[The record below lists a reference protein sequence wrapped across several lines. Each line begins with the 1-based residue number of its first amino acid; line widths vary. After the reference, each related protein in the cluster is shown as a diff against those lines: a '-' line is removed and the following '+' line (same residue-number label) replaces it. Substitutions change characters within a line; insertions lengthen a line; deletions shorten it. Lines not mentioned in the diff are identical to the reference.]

1 MTSIRLMNDG
11 TSFQIPIAPPQQAAA
26 SVTGGIELQFVPSVP
41 ISQTLRGSGSAAPTV
56 RSNST
61 AIDIKPNTNHLNLG
75 QVLQFK
81 SEPSPSH
88 SLSDLSF
95 NLQAATSP
103 ALAAPSPT
111 PSNTSHDAAP
121 ATASGKRNSASAAAH
136 QEDADRPFL
145 CEACNKGF
153 VSEQA
158 LERHNKNAHRTER
171 PECTLCARKFWFALP
186 LSAAFYLQ
194 LRNALH
200 ICSQYAY

>member
-1 MTSIRLMNDG
+1 MTSVRIMNDG
-11 TSFQIPIAPPQQAAA
+11 TSFQIPLAPPQQAAA

-41 ISQTLRGSGSAAPTV
+41 ISLTLRGSGSSGPPH
-56 RSNST
+56 SNST
-61 AIDIKPNTNHLNLG
+61 ATDIKPTTNH
-75 QVLQFK
+75 LQFK

-95 NLQAATSP
+95 NLQSATSP
-103 ALAAPSPT
+103 ALVAPSPT
-111 PSNTSHDAAP
+111 PSNTSQDAAP
-121 ATASGKRNSASAAAH
+121 ASASGKRHSASAAAH

-171 PECTLCARKFWFALP
+171 PECCLCARKFWFALS

-194 LRNALH
+194 LRNATH
-200 ICSQYAY
+200 IYSLYAY